1 MDTGWQQRLRRG
13 ARRLYTLV
21 YATIADVKIG
31 PHVIVMPGAVL
42 KDDKGGSLTIGAGSV
57 IHRGAMLLPYGG
69 FIRIGRRCSVNP
81 YCVLYGHGGLFVGD
95 NVRIAAHC
103 VIVPAN
109 HGIALDG
116 GLIADQPL
124 SKRGIRI
131 GDNVWI
137 GAGVRILDGAD
148 IGEGCV
154 VAAGSVVRGRL
165 EPNGIYAGV
174 PAKLVR
180 MRTPA
185 TTYLKTRP
193 DEEACEQIQKA
204 VAAS

>member
-1 MDTGWQQRLRRG
+1 
-13 ARRLYTLV
+13 
-21 YATIADVKIG
+21 VKIG

>member
-13 ARRLYTLV
+13 ARRLYTLA

-31 PHVIVMPGAVL
+31 PHAIVMPGAVL

-57 IHRGAMLLPYGG
+57 IHHGAMLLPYGG

-81 YCVLYGHGGLFVGD
+81 YCVLYGHGGLFIGD

-137 GAGVRILDGAD
+137 GAGVRVLDGAD

-185 TTYLKTRP
+185 MTYLKTRP